1 MRARKL
7 YFKIFPFIFKATLFD
22 AQLPD
27 RLPQLWDLILPSALK
42 NATKQDTIQ
51 EEEGNQLIFGLQVLE
66 IMTPSLAKSLLPPA
80 LKCLPRLCN
89 LLAHPYKAVRHMASR
104 CIATLATL
112 NTEKV
117 ILKLYQTDINITI
130 DIKKIKNNFF

>member
-1 MRARKL
+1 M
-7 YFKIFPFIFKATLFD
+7 
-22 AQLPD
+22 
-27 RLPQLWDLILPSALK
+27 ILPNTLK
-42 NATKQDTIQ
+42 DATKQDNIQ

-66 IMTPSLAKSLLPPA
+66 IMAPSLAKSLLPPA
-80 LKCLPRLCN
+80 LECLPRLCN

-117 ILKLYQTDINITI
+117 ILKFYQSYINNDKDKRT
-130 DIKKIKNNFF
+130 KNSFF

>member
-1 MRARKL
+1 M
-7 YFKIFPFIFKATLFD
+7 PSTLKD
-22 AQLPD
+22 
-27 RLPQLWDLILPSALK
+27 
-42 NATKQDTIQ
+42 ATKQDNIQ

-66 IMTPSLAKSLLPPA
+66 IMAPSLAKSLLPPA
-80 LKCLPRLCN
+80 LECLPRLCN

-117 ILKLYQTDINITI
+117 MIKLYQAHINS
-130 DIKKIKNNFF
+130 DRDKKN

>member
-1 MRARKL
+1 
-7 YFKIFPFIFKATLFD
+7 
-22 AQLPD
+22 
-27 RLPQLWDLILPSALK
+27 LILPNTLK
-42 NATKQDTIQ
+42 DVIKQDNIQ

-66 IMTPSLAKSLLPPA
+66 IMAPSLDKSLLPPV
-80 LKCLPRLCN
+80 LEVLPRLCN

-117 ILKLYQTDINITI
+117 TFKFHQRYINN
-130 DIKKIKNNFF
+130 DRHKKD

>member
-1 MRARKL
+1 M
-7 YFKIFPFIFKATLFD
+7 
-22 AQLPD
+22 
-27 RLPQLWDLILPSALK
+27 ILPSTLK
-42 NATKQDTIQ
+42 DATNQDNTQ

-66 IMTPSLAKSLLPPA
+66 IMAPSLAKSLLPPA
-80 LKCLPRLCN
+80 LECLPRLCS

-117 ILKLYQTDINITI
+117 ILKLYQTLLIMI
-130 DIKKIKNNFF
+130 KIKRTKNSFFFLDNDTHNTQRYTTLRHIWQ

>member
-1 MRARKL
+1 VRVRASCILK
-7 YFKIFPFIFKATLFD
+7 YFHIFKATLFN

-27 RLPQLWDLILPSALK
+27 RLPQLWDLILPNTLK
-42 NATKQDTIQ
+42 DAIKQDNIQ

-66 IMTPSLAKSLLPPA
+66 IMAPSLAKSLLPPV

-104 CIATLATL
+104 CIATLTTL
-112 NTEKV
+112 DTEKV
-117 ILKLYQTDINITI
+117 VL
-130 DIKKIKNNFF
+130 NFIRCMLLM